1 MGRRPKKG
9 LHYYPKDVDYYDDF
23 KIMELMNQYGP
34 IGQTI
39 YDIIL
44 SIVYREGY
52 YMEISPDKLAM
63 MVMRIIGNR
72 WVKHKD
78 FVVQVVYYCADIGL
92 LHKDL
97 LQQNIITSAGI
108 QRRYADV
115 TARNKVDKEKYW
127 LLDEMNQAVFSA
139 PENNIKSSEN
149 VISVTEMQINDAD
162 IPQKKR
168 KEKKSKG
175 ECGEPH
181 TLAFGRFSNVSLTDD
196 QYAELKTAFEQ
207 ADDLIDKVS
216 EYLENSTKD
225 YKNHYALI
233 LKIARDDKWPRKKR
247 QAPGPPA
254 APIAAIPMPDDIREK
269 MGSFLKTLPE

>member
-97 LQQNIITSAGI
+97 LRQNIITSAGI

-115 TARNKVDKEKYW
+115 TARNKVNKEKYW
-127 LLDEMNQAVFSA
+127 LLDEMNQAMFSA
-139 PENNIKSSEN
+139 PKNNIKSSEN
-149 VISVTEMQINDAD
+149 VISVTEMQINDTD

-181 TLAFGRFSNVSLTDD
+181 TLAFGRFSNVILSANE
-196 QYAELKTAFEQ
+196 YEELKNQFER
-207 ADDLIDKVS
+207 AEDLINKVS
-216 EYLENSTKD
+216 EYLANSTKH
-225 YKNHYALI
+225 YSNHYALL
-233 LKIARDDKWPRKKR
+233 LKITREDKWPKRKHEVK
-247 QAPGPPA
+247 QVPEE
-254 APIAAIPMPDDIREK
+254 PIDAVPMPDDIRERI
-269 MGSFLKTLPE
+269 GSMFKLPE